1 MDNIGDKNGKLFN
14 IVEKFFN
21 VSRETQRKYF
31 SPNVDNFVEKWKSFC
46 ISKISKFVSRETVI
60 DLK

>member
-14 IVEKFFN
+14 IVEKFIFD

-31 SPNVDNFVEKWKSFC
+31 SPNVDNFVEKVE
-46 ISKISKFVSRETVI
+46 KFLYI
-60 DLK
+60 KNK

>member
-1 MDNIGDKNGKLFN
+1 VDNIGDNNGKLFN

-31 SPNVDNFVEKWKSFC
+31 SPNVDNFVEKVE
-46 ISKISKFVSRETVI
+46 KFLYI
-60 DLK
+60 KNK